1 MILYINELPNE
12 IIEDNSNNETT
23 LYIKLKKKNRGK
35 IQNNGVWSANH
46 HIAWSLDVAVL
57 LRRIWICG
65 QYSKLLLIDL

>member
-35 IQNNGVWSANH
+35 IQNNGV
-46 HIAWSLDVAVL
+46 
-57 LRRIWICG
+57 
-65 QYSKLLLIDL
+65 